1 MNVET
6 RRLYS
11 RMRARAWLQW
21 SHVLMNVE
29 TSVCADLMMCAKV
42 ASMEPRPHE
51 RGNRA
56 PLADDELIPRA
67 LQWSHVLMN
76 VETKEPPVAATREF
90 LASMEPRPHERGNLL
105 RAHYRSGGQMLQWS
119 HVLMN
124 VETSSLPRPRR
135 LGPTRF
141 NGATSS

>member
-105 RAHYRSGGQMLQWS
+105 FASSTASRPDSLQWS

-124 VETSSLPRPRR
+124 VETRR
-135 LGPTRF
+135 RDAPCIRRARF